1 MPTRTLEK
9 SLLSLCILGT
19 LMSISLSAHGW
30 WGFGHSQVCD
40 TAYQMVK
47 ESTRREIDR
56 LSTIE
61 AEAHNLSSETF
72 ASSCSWADRIK
83 KHEPATRTWHYL
95 NSEPGDTQLKQLKRP
110 TDGDL
115 ITTLEQQMA
124 VLGQPQTDD
133 VSRAR
138 ALRWVAHLV
147 GDLHQPMHLGY
158 RDDLGGNQYRLA
170 LPDALKK
177 ALREEQRDNTNM
189 HAVWDGYLLIYA
201 TSKYQLAMGELVT
214 KPANLGPYT
223 VDAWVSETLAL
234 LQTPN
239 LRYATPN
246 RPSVLTRKYLE
257 DNVNIA
263 LLQVSRAAHRL
274 AWILDTALYLC

>member
-1 MPTRTLEK
+1 MSV
-9 SLLSLCILGT
+9 SLP
-19 LMSISLSAHGW
+19 AHSW

-40 TAYQMVK
+40 TAYQLVK

-61 AEAHNLSSETF
+61 AEAHKLSSETF

-83 KHEPATRTWHYL
+83 KLEPATRTWHYL
-95 NSEPGDTQLKQLKRP
+95 NSTSGDTKLKQLKRP
-110 TDGDL
+110 SDGDL
-115 ITTLEQQMA
+115 ITALEKQMA
-124 VLGQPQTDD
+124 VLGQPHADD
-133 VSRAR
+133 VTRAL
-138 ALRWVAHLV
+138 ALRWVAHLM

-158 RDDLGGNQYRLA
+158 RDDLGGNKYRLV
-170 LPDALKK
+170 LPDALK
-177 ALREEQRDNTNM
+177 AVLQEERRDYVSM

-201 TSKYQLAMGELVT
+201 TSKYQLAMGKLIT

-246 RPSVLTRKYLE
+246 RPSVLTRKYLD
-257 DNVNIA
+257 DNVDIA
-263 LLQVSRAAHRL
+263 LQQVSRAAHRL
-274 AWILDTALYLC
+274 AWILDTTLALN

>member
-1 MPTRTLEK
+1 MSV
-9 SLLSLCILGT
+9 SLP
-19 LMSISLSAHGW
+19 AHSW

-40 TAYQMVK
+40 TAYQLVK

-61 AEAHNLSSETF
+61 AEAHKLSSETF

-83 KHEPATRTWHYL
+83 KLEPATRTWHYL
-95 NSEPGDTQLKQLKRP
+95 NSTSGDTKLKQLKRP
-110 TDGDL
+110 SDGDL
-115 ITTLEQQMA
+115 ITALEKQMA
-124 VLGQPQTDD
+124 VLGQPHADD
-133 VSRAR
+133 VTRAL
-138 ALRWVAHLV
+138 ALRWVAHLM

-158 RDDLGGNQYRLA
+158 RDDLGGNKYRLV
-170 LPDALKK
+170 LPDALK
-177 ALREEQRDNTNM
+177 AVLQEERRDYVSM

-201 TSKYQLAMGELVT
+201 TSKYQLAMGKLIT

-234 LQTPN
+234 LQTPT

-246 RPSVLTRKYLE
+246 RPSVLTRKYLD
-257 DNVNIA
+257 DNVDIA
-263 LLQVSRAAHRL
+263 LQQVSRAAHRL
-274 AWILDTALYLC
+274 AWILDTTLALN